1 MMLMNSIVIV
11 GVLVAGM
18 GSAALAQVPAEPQRT
33 RVMTDLVAC
42 RREVADP
49 DRLACYDRLVAA
61 LDQAETSGEVLVFER
76 REVAEAR
83 RALFGFSIT
92 SLPLFA
98 RQGPDRPVEEI
109 RSRLVR
115 ASEGGSGKWLFVL
128 EDGSVWAQTDSS
140 TPGRLPRP
148 GADISVRQGA
158 VGSYLLSV
166 NGTRSVRVRR
176 QQ

>member
-1 MMLMNSIVIV
+1 MVSLKFAIIAALV
-11 GVLVAGM
+11 VAGV
-18 GSAALAQVPAEPQRT
+18 GSTALAQVPAEPQRT
-33 RVMTDLVAC
+33 RMMTDLAAC
-42 RREVADP
+42 REQTADP

-61 LDQAETSGEVLVFER
+61 LDEAEASGEVVVLER
-76 REVAEAR
+76 REIVEAR

-98 RQGPDRPVEEI
+98 RDRQDGPMEEI
-109 RSRLVR
+109 RSQLVR
-115 ASEGGSGKWLFVL
+115 ASQGGSGKWLFVL
-128 EDGSVWAQTDSS
+128 EDGSVWAQTDSNA
-140 TPGRLPRP
+140 PGRLPRP